1 MSNEEKKLTVG
12 QFIAPYGKK
21 ITSGEHYNAKD
32 DTTDQRAPVNNI
44 DELYNQFV
52 VPMDVMD
59 ELDDEK
65 ISDFD
70 NDVYDYDDRSEY
82 GEDVAAAGQVDMEE
96 YIAAKQAEKAKT
108 AAQADEKA
116 DEKPAE

>member
-12 QFIAPYGKK
+12 QFITPYGKK
-21 ITSGEHYNAKD
+21 ITSGEHYNVKD

-65 ISDFD
+65 IGDFD

-96 YIAAKQAEKAKT
+96 YIAAKQQEKTKS
-108 AAQADEKA
+108 AAKA
-116 DEKPAE
+116 DEKSDEVAAD